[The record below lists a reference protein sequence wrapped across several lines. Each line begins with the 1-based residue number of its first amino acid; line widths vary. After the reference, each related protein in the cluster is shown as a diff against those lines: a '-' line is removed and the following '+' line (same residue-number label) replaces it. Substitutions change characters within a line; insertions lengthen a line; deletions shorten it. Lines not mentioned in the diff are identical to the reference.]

1 MEPWKGQG
9 PPHTLSQQSSE
20 SQHKKRACH
29 SWSMRNIQ
37 LQYTLY
43 VRGIRFNRDR
53 LGFSAYMYTV
63 DSDYFWTEK
72 KFKNGKHSKSFV
84 FHFTITK
91 WDTVIRTSVSFNVI
105 SPLKKWRYREMR
117 FSDTKIN
124 TNDLDPVPHWI
135 WIQYTIQKQV

>member
-1 MEPWKGQG
+1 MSAVSALTVTGSVF
-9 PPHTLSQQSSE
+9 L
-20 SQHKKRACH
+20 RIC
-29 SWSMRNIQ
+29 IV
-37 LQYTLY
+37 YTVY
-43 VRGIRFNRDR
+43 C
-53 LGFSAYMYTV
+53 TV

-117 FSDTKIN
+117 FSDTKN